1 MVQDLQKITICGYK
15 LDNFFLL
22 KLQWRYVLKKS
33 KIHIKLSNSFLPESI
48 LFNFFFFFERG
59 EEDSIPYILEFYS
72 DFLICNIWV
81 INRDPQF

>member
-1 MVQDLQKITICGYK
+1 MKVCVKEKQNTHK
-15 LDNFFLL
+15 
-22 KLQWRYVLKKS
+22 
-33 KIHIKLSNSFLPESI
+33 SNSFLPESI